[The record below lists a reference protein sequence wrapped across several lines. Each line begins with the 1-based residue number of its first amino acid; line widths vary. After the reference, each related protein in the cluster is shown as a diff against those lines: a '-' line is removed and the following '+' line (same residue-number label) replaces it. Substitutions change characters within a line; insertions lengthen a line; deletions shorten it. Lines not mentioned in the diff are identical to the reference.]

1 MPVMFVYLLLLLMC
15 VLVVVDVSTASAV
28 TAAVPQL
35 MREILVAAAAAV
47 VHENQCLIC
56 RLLDTELNA
65 KTCPSLS
72 CPALTVKKL
81 PY

>member
-15 VLVVVDVSTASAV
+15 VVVVASAV

>member
-1 MPVMFVYLLLLLMC
+1 MFVYLLLLLMC
-15 VLVVVDVSTASAV
+15 VVVVASAV

-35 MREILVAAAAAV
+35 MREILVAAAAAAV